1 MKKMKFNL
9 KIFLIDKNSFF
20 LKDKSNKEI
29 VEYIRDNHK
38 RALHAEETDLNVAKP
53 SLNYS
58 SEADFEFY
66 TYCFNQP
73 KTQNY
78 WKLFLPD
85 ELVENQNFE
94 IVEFSFVL
102 FIIHKTNIYCS
113 VGGSGFN
120 VIQAFIDTN
129 FGIDFYQHFA
139 KPEEDILLKVSTRGV
154 ASNIS
159 EKDNTYTYD
168 QRISES
174 LEYSEIP
181 KKIKVIIR
189 EELKKGI
196 FKKYNLDKEKGIME
210 IGSYFA
216 LKKKLNFDQLKELIK
231 DISLIRQDK
240 SNYVQLTLFSKIDNA
255 DLIKDLDNG
264 VKEKIANDV
273 ALHRTPQELYKL
285 KDGIIEVIN
294 PKKLEKFYE
303 CDEFKVRFRKTW
315 AQNDRIVKDK
325 ENLYFECTE
334 HIYNSIKQL
343 TDRNEIKSKFYDL
356 DIIGVIGEKD
366 STFGNFYSHIVCEWT
381 HLGKKYFRIDAK
393 WYFLENQFLE
403 RINKDAINTYKQN
416 ELSDNLLNE
425 WKKGWDEDD
434 YNKSHTKK
442 NYFVLD
448 KILEDNIELCDILIH
463 KDDTLYFV
471 HVKNGFTTHMR
482 NLYIQVI
489 LSAKRLNNDLFNNTG
504 SSYFIKTIN
513 KYNSINNTSINA
525 EDLHKK
531 IINNDLKIE
540 FVMAYNNYSYVGNL
554 PDVKIEMSD
563 SNIAKYSLVQTV
575 REMRSNK
582 RFGIKVIDI
591 SKIKTAGN
599 N

>member
-1 MKKMKFNL
+1 MKKIKFNL
-9 KIFLIDKNSFF
+9 KIFLVDKSLFF
-20 LKDKSNKEI
+20 LKDKNDKEI
-29 VEYIRDNHK
+29 VEHIRDNHK
-38 RALHAEETDLNVAKP
+38 KALYAEETDLNVAKP
-53 SLNYS
+53 QLNCF
-58 SEADFEFY
+58 SERDFEFY
-66 TYCFNQP
+66 TYCYNQP

-78 WKLFLPD
+78 WKLFLPG

-94 IVEFSFVL
+94 IIEFSFVL
-102 FIIHKTNIYCS
+102 FIVYKTNIYCS

-120 VIQAFIDTN
+120 VISGFIDTN

-154 ASNIS
+154 ASNIA
-159 EKDNTYTYD
+159 EKDNTFTYD

-181 KKIKVIIR
+181 KKIKVLIR

-196 FKKYNLDKEKGIME
+196 FKKYDLDKEKGIME

-216 LKKKLNFDQLKELIK
+216 LKKQLDFEQLKELIQ
-231 DISLIRQDK
+231 DIHKIRQNK
-240 SNYVQLTLFSKIDNA
+240 SNYVQLTLFAKID
-255 DLIKDLDNG
+255 DSELINDLDNG

-273 ALHRTPQELYKL
+273 ALHRTPQELHRIKE
-285 KDGIIEVIN
+285 GIIEVIN
-294 PKKLEKFYE
+294 PKKLVKFYE
-303 CDEFKVRFRKTW
+303 CNEFKIRFRKTR
-315 AQNDRIVKDK
+315 AKNDRIVKKK

-343 TDRNEIKSKFYDL
+343 TDRNEIKSKFHNL
-356 DIIGVIGEKD
+356 DIIGLIGSKD

-393 WYFLENQFLE
+393 WYYLDNQFLE

-416 ELSDNLLNE
+416 EFSENLLNG

-434 YNKSHTKK
+434 YNKSHNQS
-442 NYFVLD
+442 NYLVLD

-463 KDDTLYFV
+463 KNDTLYFV

-504 SSYFIKTIN
+504 SSYFIRTIN
-513 KYNSINNTSINA
+513 KYNSLNSASINA
-525 EDLHKK
+525 NELLKK

-540 FVMAYNNYSYVGNL
+540 FVMAYNNYSYAGNL
-554 PDVKIEMSD
+554 PVDKIEMSD
-563 SNIAKYSLVQTV
+563 SNIAKYSLIQTV
-575 REMRSNK
+575 REMRGYRNF
-582 RFGIKVIDI
+582 RIKVIDI
-591 SKIKTAGN
+591 SKIKTESN
-599 N
+599 